1 MSRDELETEA
11 LRLPEDQRVSLAHRL
26 LTSIE
31 PPVSEAI
38 EAAWD
43 SEIRER
49 IAAYDRGETDAIP
62 AADVFAKIDRQIG
75 R

>member
-26 LTSIE
+26 LTSLE

-38 EAAWD
+38 VSAWD
-43 SEIRER
+43 TEIRER
-49 IAAYDRGETDAIP
+49 IAAYDRGEIEAIP
-62 AADVFAKIDRQIG
+62 AADVFAKLDQRL
-75 R
+75 RR